1 MAELAGI
8 AKLFQD
14 YGIYAVAAILFAACG
29 MLYRQMRALEA
40 ARLADRDKYHDSI
53 MTFAIKSIEAD
64 KDATHALTALTEAIK
79 SRPHV

>member
-1 MAELAGI
+1 MGEAAGI

-14 YGIYAVAAILFAACG
+14 YGIFAFTAMLLVACIFLFKQLSAE
-29 MLYRQMRALEA
+29 RA

-53 MTFAIKSIEAD
+53 MSFATKSIEAD

-79 SRPHV
+79 SRPNV